1 MGRGKNNINS
11 QLSLYFSFAVQRTYS
26 CVIVKTILDSFV
38 LENTVS
44 YVLPVCLWRRKALIK
59 SYFNYV
65 PSIQYLKALWEH
77 VIYYIP
83 AFWEGLDAESSN
95 AV

>member
-1 MGRGKNNINS
+1 M
-11 QLSLYFSFAVQRTYS
+11 YFSFAVLRVYS

-38 LENTVS
+38 LENTAS
-44 YVLPVCLWRRKALIK
+44 YVLPVHLWRRKALIK

-65 PSIQYLKALWEH
+65 PFIQYLNALWEYD
-77 VIYYIP
+77 ICYLP

-95 AV
+95 TV

>member
-1 MGRGKNNINS
+1 MGTGGSKTYS
-11 QLSLYFSFAVQRTYS
+11 WLYFSFAVLIVYS

-38 LENTVS
+38 LKNTVS

-65 PSIQYLKALWEH
+65 PSTQYLNALWEYD
-77 VIYYIP
+77 ICYLL

-95 AV
+95 TV